1 MSKEYKLDEN
11 ELWDGNT
18 AGAHAFRQANLDV
31 VAAYPI
37 TPSTALV
44 EAYGNFKANGYVDGE
59 YVMVESEHAAMSA
72 CVGAAAAGG
81 RVATATSS
89 QGFAFMVEV
98 LYQASGMRLPIVL
111 ELVNRGL
118 AAPLN
123 VNIDHGDM
131 YLSRDTGWLSLGAF
145 NPQEVYDFTLM
156 AFKISEEAR
165 LPMIV
170 NQDGLLTSHTVENT
184 KTLPDDEAYRFVG
197 EYKPVNPL
205 LSTDRPITYGAQ
217 TEENWHFE
225 HKARQHH
232 DMIHSR
238 EIIDRVFK
246 EFKELTGREYKA
258 TKSYLVDDAEIV
270 IVCLGSTFG
279 TACIAADSM
288 RKQGVKA
295 GVYTHK
301 IIRPFPLEDIA
312 KELSHVK
319 VVAVLDRSSP
329 GGAMGAFFNEYS
341 GAFVNSVKKPILCNY
356 IYGLGGRDTTV
367 ELLEEV
373 YVALQEDNKAG
384 KLTHSLQRF
393 IGLRGPDMSFYD
405 IGEK

>member
-1 MSKEYKLDEN
+1 MAKEYKLDSK
-11 ELWDGNT
+11 ELWEGNI
-18 AGAHAFRQANLDV
+18 AGAHALRQAQLDV

-44 EAYGNFKANGYVDGE
+44 ETYGAFKANGYIDGE

-111 ELVNRGL
+111 CLVNRGL
-118 AAPLN
+118 ASPLN
-123 VNIDHGDM
+123 VNVDHGDM
-131 YLSRDTGWLSLGAF
+131 YLSRDTGWLNLDAF
-145 NPQEVYDFTLM
+145 TSQEVYDLTLM
-156 AFKISEEAR
+156 AFKIAEKVR

-170 NQDGLLTSHTVENT
+170 NQDGFLTSHTVEGVD
-184 KTLPDDEAYRFVG
+184 TLSDKDAFDFVG
-197 EYKPVNPL
+197 ECKPIDSL

-232 DMIHSR
+232 DLMNSKEDIQN
-238 EIIDRVFK
+238 VFD
-246 EFKELTGREYKA
+246 EFEKLTGRKYEFVKKYQ
-258 TKSYLVDDAEIV
+258 VEDAEIV

-279 TACIAADSM
+279 TACVAVDEL
-288 RKQGVKA
+288 RKEGIKA
-295 GVYTHK
+295 GVYAHRFL
-301 IIRPFPLEDIA
+301 RPFPLLEIREDLKDA
-312 KELSHVK
+312 K

-329 GGAMGAFFNEYS
+329 GGAMGAFYNEYA
-341 GAFVNSVKKPILCNY
+341 GAFINDDKKPLLCNY
-356 IYGLGGRDTTV
+356 IYGLGGRDMTV
-367 ELLEEV
+367 NMIKDIFKT
-373 YVALQEDNKAG
+373 LQEDNKAG
-384 KLTHSLQRF
+384 KLTHDLQSF
-393 IGLRGPDMSFYD
+393 VGLRGPKISFYSL
-405 IGEK
+405 GE